1 MREILESCPLFTGL
15 TDEEAARALALLDA
29 REVRASRGTILQ
41 QPGASVARFGVVLSG
56 LVEVSMEDMDG
67 GRVLMAS
74 VPAGGVY
81 AESMCFLGTPSSPVT
96 VTAALDSEVLLLS
109 ADVLHAGDGKTGADD
124 TDASLRQTLTERFTA
139 LLAAKTLSLNG
150 RIQSL
155 CRPHLREKL
164 MTFFAQC
171 RREYGADIFTI
182 SMDRA
187 ALAAYLG
194 TDRSALSRELS
205 AMRRAGLIDFYR
217 STFRIL

>member
-1 MREILESCPLFTGL
+1 MREILENCPLFAGL
-15 TDEEAARALALLDA
+15 TAAEAARALTLLDA
-29 REVRASRGTILQ
+29 REVRASRGTVLQ
-41 QPGASVARFGVVLSG
+41 QPGTPVARFGVVLSG

-81 AESMCFLGTPSSPVT
+81 AESMCFLGTSSSPVT
-96 VTAALDSEVLLLS
+96 VTAALDSKVLLLS
-109 ADVLHAGDGKTGADD
+109 TDVLHAGDVKPDA
-124 TDASLRQTLTERFTA
+124 DASLRQTLTERFTA

-182 SMDRA
+182 PMDRA